1 MAEAKNWYL
10 IAYDIRCSKRWR
22 KAYKLLQGYGERLQ
36 YSIFRC
42 WLTQRDQEK
51 LRWELE
57 QILAPEDA
65 LLLLRLSNR
74 CVEGVQMYNRPG
86 AWPLPEKT
94 YHII

>member
-1 MAEAKNWYL
+1 
-10 IAYDIRCSKRWR
+10 
-22 KAYKLLQGYGERLQ
+22 
-36 YSIFRC
+36 
-42 WLTQRDQEK
+42 LTQRDREK

-74 CVEGVQMYNRPG
+74 CVEGVHLYNRPG
-86 AWPLPEKT
+86 AWPLQEET